1 VVNRNNN
8 SIDNFVQKHQNKV
21 MGLVYFGA
29 SFLIIIV
36 GLRGL
41 GTLAG
46 QLSVI
51 PSFLV
56 DSSGKIDP
64 NWVILALLVEFIMLT
79 LLAVFTFL
87 NKEIENGKTN
97 FSTTQASQ
105 IHDLRNELSKLKDF
119 SREELDIIKTYLK
132 EFEEMQE
139 KINHIQT
146 KNMMAIKNMKE
157 MLNK

>member
-1 VVNRNNN
+1 MSKQNNVAVEH
-8 SIDNFVQKHQNKV
+8 FVQKHQNKV

-51 PSFLV
+51 PAFLV
-56 DSSGKIDP
+56 DSTGKIDP
-64 NWVILALLVEFIMLT
+64 NWVILALLVEFVMLT
-79 LLAVFTFL
+79 LLAIFTFL
-87 NKEIENGKTN
+87 AKDNDNGKISA
-97 FSTTQASQ
+97 STSAAVQV
-105 IHDLRNELSKLKDF
+105 HDLRNELSKLKDV
-119 SREELDIIKTYLK
+119 SREELDVIKTYLK

-139 KINHIQT
+139 KINQIQS

-157 MLNK
+157 MLSK